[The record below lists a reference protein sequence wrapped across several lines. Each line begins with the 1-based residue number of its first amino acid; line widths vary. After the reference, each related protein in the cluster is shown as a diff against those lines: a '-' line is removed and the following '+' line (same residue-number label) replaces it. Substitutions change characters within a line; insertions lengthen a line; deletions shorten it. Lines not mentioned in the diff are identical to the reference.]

1 MNKIKI
7 FCTLGPSSLTKN
19 FLEFAELQKVDLV
32 RLNMSHLNIINLKKN
47 IKFIQKNSNLDICID
62 TEGAQIRTKISKK
75 IFLKIN
81 QKIKIYSNKK
91 FYLYPLNVFEKLKKN
106 DRLEL
111 GFDGLIIKIIK
122 KQKNF
127 LEAKCIREG
136 VLETNKGVHLINRKI
151 KLNFLT
157 SKDLAAI
164 DISKKYKIKNY
175 ALSFTNSVNDI
186 VKFNKLIPN
195 AKKIFKIETAQA
207 LNNFSLLNK
216 KGNEFLIDRG
226 DLSKDISIEKIPQAQ
241 RLIFKKK
248 LKKNKIYIATNLLE
262 SMIKMPYPTRA
273 EANDIYNAIEMGAA
287 GLVLAAETAIG
298 KYPRECITFLKNIIK
313 SYKQKIKKF

>member
-136 VLETNKGVHLINRKI
+136 LLETNKGVHLINRKI

-157 SKDLAAI
+157 SKDLVAI

-195 AKKIFKIETAQA
+195 AKKIFKVETAQA

>member
-136 VLETNKGVHLINRKI
+136 LLETNKGVHLINRKI

-157 SKDLAAI
+157 SKDLVAI

-195 AKKIFKIETAQA
+195 AKKIFKVETAQA

-241 RLIFKKK
+241 RKIFKKK

>member
-1 MNKIKI
+1 MNKINI
-7 FCTLGPSSLTKN
+7 FCSLGPSSLTKN

-136 VLETNKGVHLINRKI
+136 LLETNKGVHLINRKI

-157 SKDLAAI
+157 SKDLVAI

-195 AKKIFKIETAQA
+195 AKKIFKVETAQA

>member
-81 QKIKIYSNKK
+81 QKIKIYPNKK

-136 VLETNKGVHLINRKI
+136 LLETNKGVHLINRKI

-157 SKDLAAI
+157 SKDLVAI

-195 AKKIFKIETAQA
+195 AKKIFKVETAQA